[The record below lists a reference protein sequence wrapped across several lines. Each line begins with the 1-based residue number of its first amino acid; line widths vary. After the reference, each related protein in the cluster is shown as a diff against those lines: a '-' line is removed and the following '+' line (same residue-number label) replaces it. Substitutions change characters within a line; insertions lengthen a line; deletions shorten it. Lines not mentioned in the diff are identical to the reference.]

1 MLIKIKKSASK
12 NMKSTLRSL
21 MVLFLFIPMLAI
33 SQKIDTV
40 SVTVIGYGQT
50 ENEAVTDAIV
60 NAISQVNGESIA
72 SSIRV
77 SKKVASS
84 TGTATKAERTVDN
97 DISRKTQGIVKS
109 WKKVSQAT
117 QGEGSISVSVAVSVF
132 VLQKSEQLN
141 RMKIAVVPKSSNM
154 DELSDELIAN
164 MTSNLV
170 SSRKFAVMD
179 RRQGE
184 AISNQLDRIRHS
196 GGARQD
202 GVRLNAEL
210 APDYIAVV
218 SAELM
223 RSTGDKKSLRASI
236 EFIDY
241 ATRQI
246 KFSSTKSIP
255 VKEVDKASIA
265 KRLSVV
271 AKALSR
277 SVLDTVY
284 PPIVVGF
291 ESGFVTVAQGS
302 DFFNVGDKC
311 ELNEIK
317 EAIQDPYTKEF
328 LGNDQATIGQVEI
341 VYVDKRISK
350 AKLLTN
356 VELTTNKIV
365 NKKYTV
371 HRTGKSSIDLFGE
384 ATSDPSKLE
393 STSAQSPDF

>member
-1 MLIKIKKSASK
+1 MQ
-12 NMKSTLRSL
+12 STLKRFL
-21 MVLFLFIPMLAI
+21 MLFLLSPIFAF
-33 SQKIDTV
+33 SQKIDAV

-50 ENEAVTDAIV
+50 ENEAVADAIV

-72 SSIRV
+72 SSLRV
-77 SKKVASS
+77 TKKVSSS
-84 TGTATKAERTVDN
+84 TETATTAERSADS
-97 DISRKTQGIVKS
+97 DISRKTQGIIKS
-109 WKKVSQAT
+109 WKKVSPAT
-117 QGEGSISVSVAVSVF
+117 QANGSVSISVSVSVF

-141 RMKIAVVPKSSNM
+141 RMKIAVVPRTANV
-154 DELSDELIAN
+154 DLLTEELVANVTSD
-164 MTSNLV
+164 LV

-202 GVRLNAEL
+202 DVRLNSEL

-218 SAELM
+218 SAEMLQG
-223 RSTGDKKSLRASI
+223 TGDKKSLRATI

-241 ATRQI
+241 ATLQI
-246 KFSSTKSIP
+246 KFSSIKSIP

-265 KRLSVV
+265 KRLSVA

-284 PPIVVGF
+284 PPLVVGSD
-291 ESGFVTVAQGS
+291 SGSITVAQGS
-302 DFFNVGDKC
+302 DFFSVGDKC
-311 ELNEIK
+311 ELKEVK

-328 LGNDQATIGQVEI
+328 LGNNHVTLGLAEI

-365 NKKYTV
+365 NKKYIV